1 MLPNEQHT
9 AIAKAAEPL
18 AAFPRLGL
26 LFRSLRHRDFALFWG
41 GNFLSNIGTWMQN
54 VALGWLILVMT
65 GSPFLL
71 GVNGFMGSIPSL
83 FFSLPGGAIADRL
96 SRRKML
102 IYTQTSMMVLALGLA
117 ILTHTRWINI
127 QAIFFISFLT
137 GFAAAL
143 NHPAYQSMVPD
154 LVERED
160 LLNAVALNSAQ
171 FNMSRTLGPTF
182 AGLAL
187 GAVGAVGCFY
197 LNSLS
202 FLPLIIV
209 LLVITTRRLPVEK
222 GPTVWRAML
231 DGLTYVGRHRLYLV
245 LLSVPAALSL
255 LLLPY
260 VVLMPVIAR
269 DMVGVGA
276 AGLGYLMGGAGLGSV
291 IAALT
296 LAALGEVWQKYR
308 LILVAATAFSSSLIV
323 LSFAHSFWGTF
334 LLLVIAGFTM
344 VGTLALTN
352 STLQFLSPPELR
364 GRIMSM
370 YTLSVVG
377 IAPLG
382 NLLAGAVAEAFG
394 IRTMLAL
401 AGSLGLVY
409 FVTVLVF
416 LPRLC
421 GEELRA
427 HFTGSL

>member
-1 MLPNEQHT
+1 MGPAEQHI
-9 AIAKAAEPL
+9 AIAKTSEQL
-18 AAFPRLGL
+18 AAFHRLGL
-26 LFRSLRHRDFALFWG
+26 MFRSLRHRDFALFWG

-96 SRRKML
+96 NRRQLL
-102 IYTQTSMMVLALGLA
+102 IYTQTSMMVLALSLA

-127 QAIFFISFLT
+127 QAIFLISFLT

-143 NHPAYQSMVPD
+143 NHPVYQSMVPD
-154 LVERED
+154 LVDRED

-171 FNMSRTLGPTF
+171 FNMSRALGPTL
-182 AGLAL
+182 AGLTL

-202 FLPLIIV
+202 FLPLIIA
-209 LLVITTRRLPVEK
+209 LGVITTRRQPAAN
-222 GPTVWRAML
+222 GASVWRSML
-231 DGLTYVGRHRLYLV
+231 DGLTYVRCHRLYLV
-245 LLSVPAALSL
+245 LLSVPATLALL
-255 LLLPY
+255 VLPF

-276 AGLGYLMGGAGLGSV
+276 AGLGYLMGGAGVGAV

-296 LAALGEVWQKYR
+296 LAALAEVEQRVR
-308 LILVAATAFSSSLIV
+308 LILVAAAAFSSSLIL
-323 LSFAHSFWGTF
+323 LSFVHSFWGAF
-334 LLLVIAGFTM
+334 SLLVIAGFTM

-352 STLQFLSPPELR
+352 SSLQLLSPPEFR

-370 YTLSVVG
+370 YTLSIMG
-377 IAPLG
+377 MAPVG
-382 NLLAGAVAEAFG
+382 NLLAGAAAQTFG
-394 IRTMLAL
+394 IRSMLIL

-409 FVTVLVF
+409 FVNLLVF
-416 LPRLC
+416 LPRVV
-421 GEELRA
+421 GEDLRA
-427 HFTGSL
+427 HFTGT